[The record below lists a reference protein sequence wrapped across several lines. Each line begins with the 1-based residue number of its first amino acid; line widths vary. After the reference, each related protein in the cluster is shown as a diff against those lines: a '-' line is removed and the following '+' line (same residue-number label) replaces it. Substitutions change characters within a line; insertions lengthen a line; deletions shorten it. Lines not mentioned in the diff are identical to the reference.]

1 MPGGTARFDDPR
13 RAPFA
18 HTPYDGSSK
27 PFTVGLMPLDP
38 NDWIEPD
45 DRFAEQMAE
54 KDRLFAGAAR
64 APVFLAEA
72 DTHAAQAEV
81 LEMLRSYLPQRFPD
95 LYERTASGLR
105 LTDTGREIDL
115 DATNDPPLKTAARL
129 VQEDLV
135 LMRKGEDGY
144 RLAAAA
150 LCFPSS
156 WSLAEKFGQSMTGI
170 HEAVPGFNGARM
182 GQMVARIFDNLPVER
197 PSWRLNW
204 SLYSSPELHQPHAKR
219 IDPQAS
225 DPNRV
230 DRGALA
236 GGAAEIPLFVRVER
250 QTLRRLPTSGD
261 ILFTIKVHHDPVA
274 AFARHPQGAELAE
287 GLRTQ
292 LEALDADQ
300 LAYKGLTGAR
310 EAIAAL
316 LRELA
321 EIAARG

>member
-1 MPGGTARFDDPR
+1 MNGEPARADDAVH
-13 RAPFA
+13 APFA

-38 NDWIEPD
+38 EDWIEPD

-54 KDRLFAGAAR
+54 KDRLFAGAGL

-72 DTHAAQAEV
+72 GTQAAQAEV
-81 LEMLRSYLPQRFPD
+81 LGMLRNYLPQRFPH
-95 LYERTASGLR
+95 LYTQTPTGLR
-105 LTDTGREIDL
+105 LTATGRDVDL
-115 DATNDPPLKTAARL
+115 DTSGEQPLKTAARL

-135 LMRKGEDGY
+135 LMRRGEDGY

-182 GQMVARIFDNLPVER
+182 GLMVARIFDNLAVER

-219 IDPQAS
+219 IDPGAS

-250 QTLRRLPTSGD
+250 QTLRRLPESGD
-261 ILFTIKVHHDPVA
+261 ILFTIKVHHDPVS
-274 AFARHPQGAELAE
+274 AFARHPNGAALAE
-287 GLRTQ
+287 GLRAQ

-316 LRELA
+316 LRDLA